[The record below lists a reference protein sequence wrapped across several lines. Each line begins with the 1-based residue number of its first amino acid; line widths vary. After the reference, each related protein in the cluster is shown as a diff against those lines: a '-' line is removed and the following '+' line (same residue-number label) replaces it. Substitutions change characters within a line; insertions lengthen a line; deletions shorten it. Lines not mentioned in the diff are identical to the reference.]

1 MSDDDL
7 PFKVLILGDYSV
19 GKTCF
24 LNRYVNNIFIEN
36 CLSTLGMDYI
46 LKNIPMKDGSI
57 VKLKIWDTVGQERY
71 KAVSKSFYQG
81 AHAIILIFS
90 VIDKKT
96 FGNIHNWINQL
107 KKEVNEKVPLILVG
121 NKIDC
126 EEKRVINKLD
136 AEKLANEFNINYYDC
151 SAKTGQNINKAFDDL
166 IKRLVKTVDRSKEKQ
181 VKIGIKK
188 QKKKKCC

>member
-1 MSDDDL
+1 MLRSAL
-7 PFKVLILGDYSV
+7 SGTVASTPLIG
-19 GKTCF
+19 
-24 LNRYVNNIFIEN
+24 
-36 CLSTLGMDYI
+36 YI
-46 LKNIPMKDGSI
+46 PDGSRVPI
-57 VKLKIWDTVGQERY
+57 ARCSALHPPRKARFPYPSGTPLRQTAVVRERY

-90 VIDKKT
+90 VIDKNT
-96 FGNIHNWINQL
+96 FGNIRNWISQL

-166 IKRLVKTVDRSKEKQ
+166 IKRLVKTVDRTKDKQ